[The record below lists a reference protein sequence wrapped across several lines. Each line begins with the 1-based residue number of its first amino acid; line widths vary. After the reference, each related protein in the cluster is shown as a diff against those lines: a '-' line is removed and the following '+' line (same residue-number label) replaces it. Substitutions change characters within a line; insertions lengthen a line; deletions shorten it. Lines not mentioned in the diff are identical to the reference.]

1 MIRLSLNRRIIEAL
15 QLDDADM
22 LASYEMTSVKT
33 NGSRQYFDAPADSW
47 QRVVESLT
55 YFARH
60 RLESIYTSD
69 VANLTQRLT
78 KEVQL

>member
-22 LASYEMTSVKT
+22 LASYGMTSVKT
-33 NGSRQYFDAPADSW
+33 TGNRQYFDAPADSW

-69 VANLTQRLT
+69 VTKLTQRLN
-78 KEVQL
+78 KE